1 MSALRTITEAEL
13 ALHNSYTDLWVAI
26 ENKVYN
32 LTEFQMEHPGGS
44 DILVEVAGRDAT
56 DEFEVGIAWFTKC
69 LLIVWRKSK

>member
-56 DEFEVGIAWFTKC
+56 DEFEVGIA
-69 LLIVWRKSK
+69 